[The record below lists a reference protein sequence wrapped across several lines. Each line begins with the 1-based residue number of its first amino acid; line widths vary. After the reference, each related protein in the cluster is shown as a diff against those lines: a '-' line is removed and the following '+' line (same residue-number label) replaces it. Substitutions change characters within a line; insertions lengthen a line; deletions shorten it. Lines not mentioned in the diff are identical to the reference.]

1 MDGAVVTDILE
12 ELCTAGRQLEALG
25 LSPGSSGNISVR
37 VGDELQM
44 SPTGVALGS
53 LVPGE
58 LSVLSP
64 DGQDGYAHVRGPRP
78 SKEVALH
85 DVFYRSDPEARCVI
99 HLHSTYAVAAS
110 CLPAWS
116 AYSALPPVT
125 PYLLMRVGNI
135 PLVPYAP
142 PGDVV
147 QARSLLDLDL
157 QFHAALLQNHGPV
170 VAGSTVAEALARAV
184 EVEEAAK
191 IALALGHRADVR
203 LLDEQEAAVLSAR
216 YGQPWGPAAPT
227 EPPTDRAATT
237 PSS

>member
-1 MDGAVVTDILE
+1 VTALLE
-12 ELCTAGRQLEALG
+12 TMCTAGRQLEALG
-25 LSPGSSGNISVR
+25 LSPGSSGNISSR
-37 VGDELQM
+37 VGDELHM

-53 LVPGE
+53 MSPDTLA
-58 LSVLSP
+58 VLSP
-64 DGQDGYAHVRGPRP
+64 GAQGGYTHVRGPRP

-116 AYSALPPVT
+116 AYSALPPIT
-125 PYLLMRVGNI
+125 PYLLMRVGNM

-142 PGDVV
+142 PGDAD
-147 QARSLLDLDL
+147 QAHSLLDLDF

-170 VAGSTVAEALARAV
+170 VAGTSVEEALARAV